1 MKLSNAQ
8 QRKAG
13 VLCHISSLPNSV
25 PVDPLANTSSATG
38 DLGLSAYRFVDF
50 LNHIGASVWQTL
62 PINMPHADNSPY
74 QCVSA
79 FAGNHQFISLEKLIE
94 QGLLTSADLT
104 IDASQNR
111 PALFKKAYANYQQSG
126 SEALKIAYPSFCRKN
141 SHWLNDYA
149 LFCILRE
156 QHGFACW
163 NAWPKK
169 YRDRDKTALDTFKKV
184 NHDALAIVKFTQFC
198 FFEQWHALKS
208 YANQHGVAIFGD
220 IPIFVAYDSADVWAH
235 SELFKLNK
243 HKQMTVVAG
252 VPPDY
257 FSATGQRWGNPHY
270 DWVKMR
276 ATSFKWWVQRMATQN
291 ALFDLVRIDHFRG
304 LEAAW
309 EIPADEPTAMNGTW
323 VTAPGDAL
331 LRKLTNSFPDSVLI
345 AEDLGVITPAVT
357 DLKDKFAL
365 PGMKILHFAFGGQDD
380 NPYLPQHITPNS
392 VAYTGT
398 HDNDTSLGWYLAM
411 PQHEKNYLHGYLQTD
426 TPNMPYALNQLALNT
441 NANLV
446 IIPMQDILGLDST
459 HRMNTPG
466 TCDGNWHWR
475 FDWAQLQPV
484 HSRQIAEAIAASGRV
499 VQH

>member
-1 MKLSNAQ
+1 MAD
-8 QRKAG
+8 AG
-13 VLCHISSLPNSV
+13 F
-25 PVDPLANTSSATG
+25 ATG
-38 DLGLSAYRFVDF
+38 DLGLAAYQFVDF
-50 LNHIGASVWQTL
+50 LNHVGASVWQTL

-79 FAGNHQFISLEKLIE
+79 FAGNHKFISLEKLVE
-94 QGLLTSADLT
+94 QGLLLDSDLICSNLTANHSSQHKTSL
-104 IDASQNR
+104 
-111 PALFKKAYANYQQSG
+111 LKKAYSHFQLDG
-126 SEALKIAYPSFCRKN
+126 SQALKLSFTSFRRKN

-156 QHGFACW
+156 QHHFTCW

-169 YRDRDKTALDTFKKV
+169 YRDRDPEALKAFKKE
-184 NHDALAIVKFTQFC
+184 HADALSLVKFTQFC
-198 FFEQWHALKS
+198 FFEQWHALKN
-208 YANQHGVAIFGD
+208 YANQHGVALFGD

-235 SELFKLNK
+235 PELFKLNK
-243 HKQMTVVAG
+243 QKKMIVVAG

-270 DWVKMR
+270 NWPKMR
-276 ATSFKWWVQRMATQN
+276 ENYFKWWVSRMATQN

-309 EIPADEPTAMNGTW
+309 EIPATEPTAMNGTW

-331 LRKLTNSFPDSVLI
+331 LRKLTRTFPESILI
-345 AEDLGVITPAVT
+345 AEDLGVITPEVT
-357 DLKDKFAL
+357 ALKDKYAL
-365 PGMKILHFAFGGQDD
+365 PGMKILHFAFGGQED

-398 HDNDTSLGWYLAM
+398 HDNDTSLGWYLAL
-411 PQHEKNYLHGYLQTD
+411 PQHEKNNLHGYLQTD

-446 IIPMQDILGLDST
+446 IIPMQDILGLDGT

-466 TCDGNWHWR
+466 TAEGNWHWR
-475 FDWAQLQPV
+475 FEWGQLQAI
-484 HSRQIAEAIAASGRV
+484 HSRQFAEAVAASGRV
-499 VQH
+499 VLTN